1 MKTITLIALAF
12 IAMESFSQT
21 STPNSISTDFVS
33 AIQPATSQGYL
44 YWKEVPNAVYKVN
57 LYKKIDSIFIFTI
70 GLNSTKNYLNLP
82 SDILNG
88 TNMYYEL
95 IAIHQLNG
103 TTLLTGEKTPIEN
116 KYKSGEAPALGS
128 NYKLK
133 CYKDCDGSN
142 YAYRISLYENLNDIT
157 NAQIILEKEAYSQD
171 PLEVNG
177 VFLNGTPYFQH
188 INDADYA
195 ALPIDH
201 PWKRYDVIGGVFQ
214 RVYKHIQISPSSFS
228 GQLDINGNYVFSGWS
243 IEKKPDIFS
252 SMIGRTLNHD
262 PTAAGPPFYGIC
274 SKPAYVWKDNM
285 NASLDSPI
293 QNSSTLFNDYFN
305 IYPEQLSCDRVG
317 WTKPPK
323 EFTETPVT
331 EKPSENIYYYSTFKD
346 CIDKKNAL
354 FGSQEWWDCWN
365 LFFDYIP
372 SDKPYVTG
380 IDVSPIDAKNNKYAN
395 FLMSKN
401 KDGIYYHMRNEQ
413 VSNGLYHVA
422 YIFNNGE
429 IISTIDELIFADK
442 LTPFKDLVTV
452 NVYPNKIENNLLNFD
467 LKA

>member
-1 MKTITLIALAF
+1 M
-12 IAMESFSQT
+12 
-21 STPNSISTDFVS
+21 
-33 AIQPATSQGYL
+33 
-44 YWKEVPNAVYKVN
+44 
-57 LYKKIDSIFIFTI
+57 
-70 GLNSTKNYLNLP
+70 
-82 SDILNG
+82 
-88 TNMYYEL
+88 
-95 IAIHQLNG
+95 
-103 TTLLTGEKTPIEN
+103 
-116 KYKSGEAPALGS
+116 
-128 NYKLK
+128 
-133 CYKDCDGSN
+133 
-142 YAYRISLYENLNDIT
+142 
-157 NAQIILEKEAYSQD
+157 ILEKAVFNESQFIGGIVI
-171 PLEVNG
+171 PEV
-177 VFLNGTPYFQH
+177 PYYQH

-201 PWKRYDVIGGVFQ
+201 PWKRYDVIGGIFQ
-214 RVYKHIQISPSSFS
+214 RVYKHIQITPSNFS
-228 GQLDINGNYVFSGWS
+228 GETDVNGNVVFSGWK

-293 QNSSTLFNDYFN
+293 QNPSTLFNDYFN
-305 IYPEQLSCDRVG
+305 IYPEQLFCDRVE
-317 WTKPPK
+317 WAKPPK
-323 EFTETPVT
+323 DFT
-331 EKPSENIYYYSTFKD
+331 EKPEKPTENIYLYSSFKD

-354 FGSQEWWDCWN
+354 YGSQEWWDCWN
-365 LFFDYIP
+365 LFFDYLP
-372 SDKPYVTG
+372 NDKPYVTG

-401 KDGIYYHMRNEQ
+401 KDGINYHMRNEQ

-467 LKA
+467 IKALGTVSLNLIVQDLSGNTLYSEKLTLAKDELLNKKITIPSTTTDYNQLRLNLQFIDGSTIQKTILK